1 MRRNKATIENRRF
14 GIEIEVERLTTEQA
28 RFGLRLPRGWKVT
41 SDGSLRNG
49 SEMVS
54 PPMTIGD
61 FAQVEQV
68 LRQLRNADAK
78 TSERCSIHI
87 HVDGSGF
94 DLESIKRLVK
104 NTRAYEPWIY
114 QIARGGDGEHR
125 GGRNGNHYRFCK
137 PIEEV
142 HRSGETDYDR
152 LVKANNFKRFWEVW
166 YGRPRQELPGIFSC
180 RYNPTRYRGLNL
192 HSFNY
197 RGTIEFRYF
206 DGTLNPADIKAWVTL
221 CLRLVL
227 KSLNEPAVLRGVK
240 VMEPSRNPLYRLASG
255 LRLTAEERELFHHN
269 KLVWKGV

>member
-1 MRRNKATIENRRF
+1 
-14 GIEIEVERLTTEQA
+14 
-28 RFGLRLPRGWKVT
+28 
-41 SDGSLRNG
+41 
-49 SEMVS
+49 
-54 PPMTIGD
+54 
-61 FAQVEQV
+61 
-68 LRQLRNADAK
+68 
-78 TSERCSIHI
+78 
-87 HVDGSGF
+87 VDGKGF
-94 DLESIKRLVK
+94 DLESLKRLVQ

-125 GGRNGNHYRFCK
+125 GRNGNHYRFCK

-152 LVKANNFKRFWEVW
+152 LVKAKNFKRFWEVW
-166 YGRPRQELPGIFSC
+166 YGRPRQELPRIFSC

-206 DGTLNPADIKAWVTL
+206 DGTLNPADIKAWGTL

-227 KSLNEPAVLRGVK
+227 KSLNETAVLRGIK
-240 VMEPSRNPLYRLASG
+240 VMETSRNPLYRLASG